1 MYELDFVEP
10 KMLSNN
16 VMTDRLKEVSYEDK
30 RFLRIMNE
38 QTIKVGN
45 PCQTPLPLQNPAM
58 MLPNNRRM
66 VETRAQYLKRRF
78 ERDPKYFQHYKSLMD
93 EIISKV
99 YAKQSDDT
107 SQNGRV
113 CYLPHHGV
121 FRPLKPE
128 KISIAALECRGRSI
142 NKELRP
148 GPDLT
153 NQVVGTLTKFRQD
166 EVAFVADIE
175 KMFFQV
181 YVGNEH
187 RSLLGFLWW
196 QNGDISRQPAD
207 HEMCVHVFGGT
218 SSLFCSNYALKKTAV
233 DGETKFGKETTE
245 TLQNNFYVDDLLK
258 SVDDE
263 DEAIKLIKEV
273 KAICA
278 SGRFRLTKFL
288 CNSKK
293 VLKSISEDDR
303 RAGVNDKDLVSKV
316 PSENIL
322 GVYWNTETDTFE
334 FRKNLKQKP
343 LTRRGTLSLLS
354 SPYDPLGFAAPF
366 LIPGKL
372 LFQQL

>member
-113 CYLPHHGV
+113 CYLP
-121 FRPLKPE
+121 L
-128 KISIAALECRGRSI
+128 SIAALECRGRSI

-166 EVAFVADIE
+166 EVAFVAD
-175 KMFFQV
+175 
-181 YVGNEH
+181 
-187 RSLLGFLWW
+187 
-196 QNGDISRQPAD
+196 
-207 HEMCVHVFGGT
+207 
-218 SSLFCSNYALKKTAV
+218 
-233 DGETKFGKETTE
+233 
-245 TLQNNFYVDDLLK
+245 
-258 SVDDE
+258 
-263 DEAIKLIKEV
+263 
-273 KAICA
+273 
-278 SGRFRLTKFL
+278 
-288 CNSKK
+288 
-293 VLKSISEDDR
+293 
-303 RAGVNDKDLVSKV
+303 
-316 PSENIL
+316 
-322 GVYWNTETDTFE
+322 
-334 FRKNLKQKP
+334 RKNVFP
-343 LTRRGTLSLLS
+343 SICG
-354 SPYDPLGFAAPF
+354 
-366 LIPGKL
+366 
-372 LFQQL
+372 

>member
-166 EVAFVADIE
+166 EVAFVADG
-175 KMFFQV
+175 K
-181 YVGNEH
+181 N
-187 RSLLGFLWW
+187 
-196 QNGDISRQPAD
+196 
-207 HEMCVHVFGGT
+207 VFP
-218 SSLFCSNYALKKTAV
+218 S
-233 DGETKFGKETTE
+233 
-245 TLQNNFYVDDLLK
+245 
-258 SVDDE
+258 
-263 DEAIKLIKEV
+263 
-273 KAICA
+273 IC
-278 SGRFRLTKFL
+278 G
-288 CNSKK
+288 
-293 VLKSISEDDR
+293 
-303 RAGVNDKDLVSKV
+303 
-316 PSENIL
+316 
-322 GVYWNTETDTFE
+322 
-334 FRKNLKQKP
+334 
-343 LTRRGTLSLLS
+343 
-354 SPYDPLGFAAPF
+354 
-366 LIPGKL
+366 
-372 LFQQL
+372 